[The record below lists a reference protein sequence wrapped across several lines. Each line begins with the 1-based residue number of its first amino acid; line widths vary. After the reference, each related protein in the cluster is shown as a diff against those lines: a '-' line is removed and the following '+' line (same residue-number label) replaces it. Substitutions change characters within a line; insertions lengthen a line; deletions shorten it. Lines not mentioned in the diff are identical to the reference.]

1 MADKQYLTKER
12 LEELKEELAD
22 LKTRRRIEVG
32 DRLKKAKELGDLS
45 ENSEYFEAREEQ
57 AQVETRIG
65 ELEDMVKTA
74 EIIEKGHPTGTVSV
88 GSTVEVEKVLPGQG
102 GQRRKF
108 TIVGSNEAKPESGLI
123 SNESP
128 LGRAFLGKKIGD
140 KAIIA
145 APGGKSEYILIAVE

>member
-1 MADKQYLTKER
+1 MDKQYLTKER

-32 DRLKKAKELGDLS
+32 ERLKRAKELGDLS

-65 ELEDMVKTA
+65 ELEDMVKNA
-74 EIIEKGHPTGTVSV
+74 EIIEKTHSTGTVSI
-88 GSTVEVEKVLPGQG
+88 GSTIQVEKG
-102 GQRRKF
+102 GQRMKF
-108 TIVGSNEAKPESGLI
+108 TIVGSNEAKPEAGFI

-128 LGRAFLGKKIGD
+128 LGKTFLGKKAGD
-140 KAIIA
+140 KVTVTAPKGKIEYTILAI
-145 APGGKSEYILIAVE
+145 E

>member
-1 MADKQYLTKER
+1 MDKQYLTKER

-22 LKTRRRIEVG
+22 LKTRRPIEVG

-65 ELEDMVKTA
+65 ELEDMVKSA
-74 EIIEKGHPTGTVSV
+74 EIIAKDHSLNLVSI
-88 GSTVEVEKVLPGQG
+88 GATIEVEKGQD

-108 TIVGSNEAKPESGLI
+108 TIVGSNETKPEAGFI

-128 LGRAFLGKKIGD
+128 LGTAFLGKKVGD
-140 KAIIA
+140 KVAVT
-145 APGGKSEYILIAVE
+145 APGGKSEYTILNIE

>member
-1 MADKQYLTKER
+1 MDKQYLTKQR
-12 LEELKEELAD
+12 LEELKEELAN

-65 ELEDMVKTA
+65 ELEDMIKSA
-74 EIIEKGHPTGTVSV
+74 EIIAKDHSLSIVTIGGTI
-88 GSTVEVEKVLPGQG
+88 EVEKVG

-108 TIVGSNEAKPESGLI
+108 TIVGSNEAKPEAGFI

-128 LGRAFLGKKIGD
+128 LGSVFLGKKVGD
-140 KAIIA
+140 KVIVN
-145 APGGKSEYILIAVE
+145 APGGKAEYVVLSIE

>member
-1 MADKQYLTKER
+1 MDKQYLTKER

-32 DRLKKAKELGDLS
+32 ERLKKAKELGDLS

-65 ELEDMVKTA
+65 ELEDMIKNA
-74 EIIEKGHPTGTVSV
+74 EIIEKTHAGATVSI
-88 GSTVEVEKVLPGQG
+88 GATIEVEKN

-108 TIVGSNEAKPESGLI
+108 TIVGSNETRPETGLI

-128 LGRAFLGKKIGD
+128 LGRAFLGKKTGD
-140 KAIIA
+140 KVSINT
-145 APGGKSEYILIAVE
+145 PGGKTEYTIILIE

>member
-1 MADKQYLTKER
+1 MADKHYLTKER

-65 ELEDMVKTA
+65 ELEDMVKSA
-74 EIIEKGHPTGTVSV
+74 EIIAKDHSSNIVTIGATIEAEKN
-88 GSTVEVEKVLPGQG
+88 

-108 TIVGSNEAKPESGLI
+108 TIVGSNEAKPEAGFI

-128 LGRAFLGKKIGD
+128 LGSAFLGKKVGD
-140 KAIIA
+140 KVTVA
-145 APGGKSEYILIAVE
+145 APGGKSEYIIINIG

>member
-12 LEELKEELAD
+12 LEELKTELAD
-22 LKTRRRIEVG
+22 LKSRRRIEVG
-32 DRLKKAKELGDLS
+32 ERLKKAKELGDLS

-65 ELEDMVKTA
+65 ELEDMVKNA
-74 EIIEKGHPTGTVSV
+74 EIIEKTYAGAIVSI
-88 GSTVEVEKVLPGQG
+88 GATIQVEKN

-108 TIVGSNEAKPESGLI
+108 TIVGSNEAKPEAGLI

-128 LGRAFLGKKIGD
+128 LGTAFLGKKAGD
-140 KAIIA
+140 TVSAKTPSGIA
-145 APGGKSEYILIAVE
+145 EYKIVSID